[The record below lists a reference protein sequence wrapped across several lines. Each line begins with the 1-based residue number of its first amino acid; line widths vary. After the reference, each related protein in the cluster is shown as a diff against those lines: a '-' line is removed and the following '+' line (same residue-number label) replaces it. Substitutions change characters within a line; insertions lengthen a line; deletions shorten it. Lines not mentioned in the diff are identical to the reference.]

1 MPFSY
6 LVPAVFAMDCD
17 DERVNQSL
25 RQQFQALQEQ
35 QQRRLQKR
43 REKQKEKLQPSQRAS
58 ASREADPFSAED
70 DLKLLELDREPAG
83 GLSTKILEDENEQ
96 LQDQLREVQDENS
109 RLYKLLSERDFE
121 IKHLKKKREE
131 DRFALAG
138 TSGMAG
144 DVAATKIVE
153 LSKRNRELTAEMER
167 EKAKVKQHSNRVKDL
182 EKESQVTPLWL
193 LVNPVAFWGM
203 SSCSSL
209 LDYIFSPPP
218 TLPHILRHL
227 CHKRCPARLQG
238 SLPENPEVKALQEKL
253 SVANL
258 KMTEYRNQIQAMKQE
273 MKIAHKVL
281 ANEVGEEVS
290 IQQLLSTSGNWRGR
304 SQQILALQNRVRDLE
319 SQLGQS
325 SQRRQVPALTME
337 EEMLS
342 LGALQRTPVQDRN
355 LSHIRTMERER
366 KETSEKLT
374 FDYEVLQKEHEELK
388 KKLEGSK
395 ARNKAL
401 CNEVKSLKGQIS
413 TLLEK
418 GKHDDELV
426 DALLKQ
432 QKQLQV
438 VLGRLSQQEQKTQ
451 EVQQSLGQ
459 QFNSEAQKHGSL
471 VEQLKQMVDEREAK
485 VKELEEEIQ
494 QLSLKRYLG
503 EETKVP
509 ERLHSRGKIDKDTES
524 TSRPPTAGGDHSGRI
539 SSARTI
545 SKLGHTLVE
554 SVATHSS
561 GGSSGGS
568 ISAAELKSLQV
579 QCTEFKALYQ
589 AAEVER
595 DKLMELLTVLQQR
608 VEEAKEKCLEA
619 EQKLR
624 GERRRAVI
632 LEQQLEKAKLDSGKG
647 QGNQKD
653 SNRNKAGVSANSTRL
668 SVNQIDSRDL
678 SPGRSSGIPLEVQI
692 EELNTRLVIQ
702 SDENNALRMALK
714 SALKTKEE
722 DLKLYHE
729 MMGQVKQVF
738 LQALRQHKQDK
749 SS

>member
-1 MPFSY
+1 MAKKASM
-6 LVPAVFAMDCD
+6 A
-17 DERVNQSL
+17 
-25 RQQFQALQEQ
+25 QALALALAPAQLITPALELTPPAPVITPDVTELDVSIAEEDHDVISIMASWEVGSF
-35 QQRRLQKR
+35 LQK
-43 REKQKEKLQPSQRAS
+43 QPLPSLTISLDQWLRNCCS
-58 ASREADPFSAED
+58 ALTENAVHLGRKPQCSAPV
-70 DLKLLELDREPAG
+70 LW
-83 GLSTKILEDENEQ
+83 ILEDEQ

-182 EKESQVTPLWL
+182 EKELNQPQVLLIKMEPGDSPLAPGKPRGIL
-193 LVNPVAFWGM
+193 GNVVLQLPPGLHIFSSPNPATHPA
-203 SSCSSL
+203 SSL
-209 LDYIFSPPP
+209 PQ
-218 TLPHILRHL
+218 
-227 CHKRCPARLQG
+227 KLQDALSG
-238 SLPENPEVKALQEKL
+238 IGGKEAGTMTFTSRTTGDLTPENPEVKALQEKL

-355 LSHIRTMERER
+355 LSRIRTMERER

-374 FDYEVLQKEHEELK
+374 FDHEVLQKEHEELK

-438 VLGRLSQQEQKTQ
+438 VLGRLSQQEQKTK

-509 ERLHSRGKIDKDTES
+509 ERLQSRGKIDKDTES

-539 SSARTI
+539 SSAR
-545 SKLGHTLVE
+545 
-554 SVATHSS
+554 
-561 GGSSGGS
+561 
-568 ISAAELKSLQV
+568 
-579 QCTEFKALYQ
+579 
-589 AAEVER
+589 
-595 DKLMELLTVLQQR
+595 
-608 VEEAKEKCLEA
+608 
-619 EQKLR
+619 
-624 GERRRAVI
+624 
-632 LEQQLEKAKLDSGKG
+632 
-647 QGNQKD
+647 
-653 SNRNKAGVSANSTRL
+653 
-668 SVNQIDSRDL
+668 
-678 SPGRSSGIPLEVQI
+678 
-692 EELNTRLVIQ
+692 
-702 SDENNALRMALK
+702 
-714 SALKTKEE
+714 
-722 DLKLYHE
+722 
-729 MMGQVKQVF
+729 
-738 LQALRQHKQDK
+738 
-749 SS
+749 

>member
-1 MPFSY
+1 
-6 LVPAVFAMDCD
+6 MDCD
-17 DERVNQSL
+17 DESVNQSL
-25 RQQFQALQEQ
+25 KQQFQALQEQ

-43 REKQKEKLQPSQRAS
+43 REKQKEKLQLSQRAS
-58 ASREADPFSAED
+58 ASREADPFSAEE
-70 DLKLLELDREPAG
+70 DLKLLELDREPHGA
-83 GLSTKILEDENEQ
+83 LNTRILEDENEQ

-131 DRFALAG
+131 DKFALAG

-182 EKESQVTPLWL
+182 EKE
-193 LVNPVAFWGM
+193 
-203 SSCSSL
+203 
-209 LDYIFSPPP
+209 
-218 TLPHILRHL
+218 
-227 CHKRCPARLQG
+227 LQSALSG
-238 SLPENPEVKALQEKL
+238 IGGKETGTMTFTSRTTGDLTPENPEVKALQEKL

-258 KMTEYRNQIQAMKQE
+258 KMTEYRNQIQSMKQE

-290 IQQLLSTSGNWRGR
+290 IQQLLSTSGSWRGR

-319 SQLGQS
+319 SQLGQG

-337 EEMLS
+337 EEMLG

-355 LSHIRTMERER
+355 LSRLRTMERER

-438 VLGRLSQQEQKTQ
+438 VLGCLSQQEQKTK

-459 QFNSEAQKHGSL
+459 QFSSEAQKHGSL

-509 ERLHSRGKIDKDTES
+509 ERPHSRGKIDKDTES

-539 SSARTI
+539 SSARAI

-561 GGSSGGS
+561 SGGSSGGS
-568 ISAAELKSLQV
+568 ISVAESKSLQV

-608 VEEAKEKCLEA
+608 AEEAKEKSLEA

-624 GERRRAVI
+624 GERRRAVV

-653 SNRNKAGVSANSTRL
+653 TNRNKAGVSANSTRL
-668 SVNQIDSRDL
+668 SVIDSRDL

>member
-1 MPFSY
+1 
-6 LVPAVFAMDCD
+6 MDCD

-182 EKESQVTPLWL
+182 EKE
-193 LVNPVAFWGM
+193 
-203 SSCSSL
+203 
-209 LDYIFSPPP
+209 
-218 TLPHILRHL
+218 
-227 CHKRCPARLQG
+227 LQDALSG
-238 SLPENPEVKALQEKL
+238 IGGKEAGTMTFTSRTTGDLTPENPEVKALQEKL

-355 LSHIRTMERER
+355 LSRIRTMERER

-438 VLGRLSQQEQKTQ
+438 VLGRLSQQEQKTK

>member
-1 MPFSY
+1 
-6 LVPAVFAMDCD
+6 MDCD

-35 QQRRLQKR
+35 QQRRLQKH
-43 REKQKEKLQPSQRAS
+43 REKQKEKLQLSQRAS
-58 ASREADPFSAED
+58 ASREADPFSVED

-182 EKESQVTPLWL
+182 EKEVGVTPLWL
-193 LVNPVAFWGM
+193 LVNPMAFWGM

-227 CHKRCPARLQG
+227 CHKSIFYIHPFL
-238 SLPENPEVKALQEKL
+238 SLKPENPEIKALQEKL

-319 SQLGQS
+319 SQLGQG

-355 LSHIRTMERER
+355 LSRIRTMERER

-438 VLGRLSQQEQKTQ
+438 VLGRLSQQEQNTK

-459 QFNSEAQKHGSL
+459 QFNSEAQKHSSL

-539 SSARTI
+539 SSAQTI

-579 QCTEFKALYQ
+579 QCAEFKALYQ

-608 VEEAKEKCLEA
+608 VDEAKEKSLEA